1 MVRATRAGYT
11 LTELITIF
19 VILGFIAACVA
30 PQFAGAT
37 EDQRTTRAEQ
47 VIAGVRQAIDA
58 FARAAEAQNAP
69 PYPSLTELTSPG
81 MVLRDAVPANPFTGS
96 SRVQM
101 VSRPQ
106 ADRRAV
112 VNPGS
117 AGWNYFVDNSIDP
130 PLVVFYANCE
140 HLTTAPDADGGT
152 LKANEL

>member
-1 MVRATRAGYT
+1 MSFFESVGRF
-11 LTELITIF
+11 TIQQ
-19 VILGFIAACVA
+19 VA
-30 PQFAGAT
+30 YVGGLSIQFWKGI
-37 EDQRTTRAEQ
+37 RSSWR
-47 VIAGVRQAIDA
+47 
-58 FARAAEAQNAP
+58 
-69 PYPSLTELTSPG
+69 
-81 MVLRDAVPANPFTGS
+81 ANPFTGS